1 MKISDNISHG
11 SFLWQ
16 VRIVRVFSGLCLIA
30 AIVNQKYFV
39 DLIGFSAISLF
50 VSFVMLA
57 RKSNFLLEV
66 YDCKEFLRLKLDHE
80 EITVNFSEMEK
91 VEIRDGKDGL
101 DWIIVYFKFSGP
113 FGKVIQ
119 FYPNMTNI
127 PFASLDIWASE
138 MNERISKSALIVN
151 VDRSF

>member
-16 VRIVRVFSGLCLIA
+16 VRIVRIVSGLFLIA
-30 AIVNQKYFV
+30 AIVYQKHFV
-39 DLIGFSAISLF
+39 DLIGLSGVSLF
-50 VSFVMLA
+50 CSFLMLKL
-57 RKSNFLLEV
+57 RSRFLLEV

-91 VEIRDGKDGL
+91 VEIGDGKDGL